1 MPASFQ
7 EIGKVRR
14 PLLVFVDD
22 VGDGTGDSDFAKN
35 FATPTIYKRVANDG
49 FTFCITA
56 IVVNFIGQGGISPDG
71 FGGGAALPNGM
82 TLQFMIGGVAFNVGQ
97 IEFIKTNY
105 ELSLTTTLTYI
116 VEYTGNDKGY
126 RAELD
131 ITKLGVECVSLNG
144 DNEDAFQVVFDDDYT
159 SRISIG
165 NVAIEG
171 YVISNS

>member
-1 MPASFQ
+1 MPATSRTI
-7 EIGKVRR
+7 EKVRR

-22 VGDGTGDSDFAKN
+22 VGDGTGDNDFAKN
-35 FATPTIYKRVANDG
+35 FLEPTVYQRIANTG

-56 IVVNFIGQGGISPDG
+56 IVVNFIGSGGISPSG
-71 FGGGAALPNGM
+71 FGGGSALPNGM
-82 TLQFMIGGVAFNVGQ
+82 TLRFFIGGMLFNVGQ

-105 ELSLTTTLTYI
+105 GLSLTTTLTYI
-116 VEYTGNDKGY
+116 TEFTGNDKGY

-144 DNEDAFQVVFDDDYT
+144 DNGDAFQVVFDDDYT

-165 NVAIEG
+165 TIAIEG
-171 YVISNS
+171 YVVSNS